1 MELSAMETTDS
12 SPTLMMFPTASTIS
26 VTAETPVPETKDEEE
41 TTTLPKCHPPTNP
54 AWTIATQN
62 YVSYPPITSIE
73 FQLSPKKRI
82 DRFLDIY
89 YCGVKD
95 PLSKRR
101 WAFTVGSPVSYV
113 QFVQSTYEKDAPNSR
128 VLICPPFNDGVSTA
142 DQASFMTFLDH
153 IEEVSNKLKL
163 ITAPLSDVSHWQA
176 PIKYSDGLMMGVQ
189 AKVKTDLVRNAIM
202 MNNGVVKC
210 CLKLTC
216 VYFANQRSGLAFE
229 LIEAHAP

>member
-1 MELSAMETTDS
+1 
-12 SPTLMMFPTASTIS
+12 MMFPAASTLA
-26 VTAETPVPETKDEEE
+26 VTTETPVPETKEED
-41 TTTLPKCHPPTNP
+41 TTQSKSHPPTNHGWMV
-54 AWTIATQN
+54 AAQS
-62 YVSYPPITSIE
+62 YVSYPSVASYD

-82 DRFLDIY
+82 DRYLDVY

-95 PLSKRR
+95 PLSRRR
-101 WAFTVGSPVSYV
+101 WAFTVGSPVAYV
-113 QFVQSTYEKDAPNSR
+113 QFVQSTFEKDAPNSR
-128 VLICPPFNDGVSTA
+128 AIICPPFNNGTSTA

-153 IEEVSNKLKL
+153 IDDVSNKLKD
-163 ITAPLSDVSHWQA
+163 ITKALSDVTHWQS
-176 PIKYSDGLMMGVQ
+176 PIRYSDGLMIGLQ
-189 AKVKTDLVRNAIM
+189 AKVKTDVVRNAIM